1 MPLNP
6 KHILDL
12 FARGPVQIVEL
23 YHNNLFVYNCI
34 DDMYIPTSEAEITL
48 ICKYNIDFIWDCR
61 RLKDLCWL

>member
-1 MPLNP
+1 MPLNL

-12 FARGPVQIVEL
+12 FTRGPVQIVQL

-48 ICKYNIDFIWDCR
+48 ICKYNIDFICDCR